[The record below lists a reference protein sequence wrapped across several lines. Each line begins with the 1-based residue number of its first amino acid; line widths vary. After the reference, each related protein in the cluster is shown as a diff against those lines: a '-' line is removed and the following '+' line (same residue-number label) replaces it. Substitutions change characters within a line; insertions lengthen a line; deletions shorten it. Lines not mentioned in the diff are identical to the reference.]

1 MYSEL
6 NINPEKRLVGDCVV
20 RAIGVVTDKDW
31 DDVFLDLALKKGF
44 VMKQMPSEN
53 NVWGSYLHDLGF
65 KRHVIE
71 DTCPDC
77 YTVKDFVRD
86 HPKGRFVLCTGT
98 HAIGV
103 VDGTYYDTADTGD
116 EAPQF
121 YFEKEKENDK

>member
-1 MYSEL
+1 M
-6 NINPEKRLVGDCVV
+6 
-20 RAIGVVTDKDW
+20 ADKDW
-31 DDVFLDLALKKGF
+31 DDVYLDLALKKGF

-77 YTVKDFVRD
+77 YTVRDFVRD
-86 HPKGRFVLCTGT
+86 HPQGRFVLGTGT

-103 VDGTYYDTADTGD
+103 VDGTYFDTTDTGD
-116 EAPQF
+116 EVPQY
-121 YFEKEKENDK
+121 YFEKEIMQ

>member
-31 DDVFLDLALKKGF
+31 DDVYLDLALQKGF

-77 YTVKDFVRD
+77 YTVRDFCIDNPV
-86 HPKGRFVLCTGT
+86 GTFLLATGS
-98 HAIGV
+98 HVIAI
-103 VDGTYYDTADTGD
+103 VDGDYYDTWDSGD
-116 EAPQF
+116 EVPI
-121 YFEKEKENDK
+121 YYWRKEK